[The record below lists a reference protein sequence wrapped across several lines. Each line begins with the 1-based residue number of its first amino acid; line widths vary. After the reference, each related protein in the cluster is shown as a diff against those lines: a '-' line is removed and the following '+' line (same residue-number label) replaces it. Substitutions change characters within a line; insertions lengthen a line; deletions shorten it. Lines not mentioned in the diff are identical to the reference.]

1 MFRSIFRF
9 LALAVFVGVT
19 ACAPTPTP
27 TSAPQPTLVPQTT
40 LKVLATES
48 FLADIAQN
56 VAGTRL
62 KVETLIPLGVDPHA
76 FEPTPADVRRVADS
90 QVLIANGAGLEEYLE
105 KLLANAGGKR
115 LVIEASA
122 GLKSRTAKE
131 GEKAKVE
138 ITEAE
143 LVKSLCDMASSE
155 SPKHVPSGKAAT
167 TATLLP
173 GEEGVFAITL
183 TKQSDGTFAGYVKVE
198 TDADGEMQIAISEG
212 KISISQQ
219 GRNIESEKQFALKCA
234 GLTQGHLV
242 ELRKGEALLTLTG
255 FKADK
260 AILLVAPAGAH
271 AHHHHGGHSHSHDE
285 DPHFWL
291 DPNNVIRY
299 VENIRDGLSQA
310 DSAGAATYR
319 ANAEAYIAQ
328 LKELDRWIA
337 EQVKAIPP
345 ERRLLVT
352 NHESFGYFA
361 DRYGFKIVGTIMP
374 SVSTGA
380 SPSAQQLA
388 ALINQI
394 KSAKVKAIFLE
405 TGTNPQLAKQIAQET
420 GVRVVTD
427 LYTHSLTDAKGPAP
441 TYLAMM
447 RYNVQA
453 IVNALK

>member
-19 ACAPTPTP
+19 ACAPTPAP

-90 QVLIANGAGLEEYLE
+90 QVLIANGAGLEEFLE

-115 LVIEASA
+115 LVIEASE

-131 GEKAKVE
+131 DEKAKIE
-138 ITEAE
+138 MTEAE

-155 SPKHVPSGKAAT
+155 SPKNAPSGKTAT
-167 TATLLP
+167 TATVLP

-198 TDADGEMQIAISEG
+198 TDADGEMQIAISDG
-212 KISISQQ
+212 KVSISQQ
-219 GRNIESEKQFALKCA
+219 GQSVESEKQVALQCA
-234 GLTQGHLV
+234 GLKQGYLV
-242 ELRKGEALLTLTG
+242 ELRKGEALLALTG
-255 FKADK
+255 FQADQ
-260 AILLVAPAGAH
+260 ALLLVAPAGGH
-271 AHHHHGGHSHSHDE
+271 AHQHTGHTHHHEG

-310 DSAGAATYR
+310 DPAGAATYR
-319 ANAEAYIAQ
+319 ANADAYIAQ
-328 LKELDRWIA
+328 LKELDGWIA
-337 EQVKAIPP
+337 EQVKTIPP

-361 DRYGFKIVGTIMP
+361 DRYGFKVVGTIMP
-374 SVSTGA
+374 NVSTGA

-388 ALINQI
+388 ALVNQI
-394 KSAKVKAIFLE
+394 KAAKVKAIFLE

-420 GVRVVTD
+420 GIRVVTD

-447 RYNVQA
+447 RSNVQA